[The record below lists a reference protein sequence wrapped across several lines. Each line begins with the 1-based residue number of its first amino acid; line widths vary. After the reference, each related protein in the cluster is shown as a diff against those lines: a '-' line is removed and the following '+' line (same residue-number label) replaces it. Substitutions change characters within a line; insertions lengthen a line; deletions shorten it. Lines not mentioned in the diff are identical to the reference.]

1 MKKNEEEKKATI
13 VILGTLIILVLI
25 IIIPL
30 AFLSKKSEKNDS
42 KFPGYEYIDI
52 TQEKLSD
59 KEKYNEIKTSLEGNS
74 LFKRIVLIDNYNYEE
89 YNRFNVEGMIKGYI
103 FAYEP
108 SNKKYFM
115 YSDTDEEKYSDY
127 LDSFKIQGII
137 KKYSKELYNIDIT
150 KKIDDFLVY
159 SKYMTEGKDTY
170 CFSFRT
176 ISNEYNNDIKLNITA
191 LSMSNDDIVTAKI
204 YVYTYYTMGT
214 DSEKEK
220 VKRLEE
226 SIKNNNNSLSNSI
239 VYNELNGR
247 VVQKELNFKVL
258 KSGKFFKY
266 QVLNIKTLDN

>member
-52 TQEKLSD
+52 TQEKLAD
-59 KEKYNEIKTSLEGNS
+59 KENYKEINTSLEEIS
-74 LFKRIVLIDNYNYEE
+74 LFKRIVLIDNYNYVE

-108 SNKKYFM
+108 ANKKYFI
-115 YSDTDEEKYSDY
+115 YSDTDEEKYCIGKNNVIRG
-127 LDSFKIQGII
+127 F
-137 KKYSKELYNIDIT
+137 KELYNIDIS

-159 SKYMTEGKDTY
+159 SKYMIEGEDTY

-226 SIKNNNNSLSNSI
+226 SIKNNNNSLSKSI

-266 QVLNIKTLDN
+266 QVLNNKTLDN

>member
-115 YSDTDEEKYSDY
+115 YSDTDEEKYCIGKNNVIRG
-127 LDSFKIQGII
+127 F
-137 KKYSKELYNIDIT
+137 KELYNIDIT

-214 DSEKEK
+214 DVENAK

-226 SIKNNNNSLSNSI
+226 SIKNNNYSSSKLI
-239 VYNELNGR
+239 VNDELNGR
-247 VVQKELNFKVL
+247 VVQKELNFKVM

-266 QVLNIKTLDN
+266 KVLNIKTLDN